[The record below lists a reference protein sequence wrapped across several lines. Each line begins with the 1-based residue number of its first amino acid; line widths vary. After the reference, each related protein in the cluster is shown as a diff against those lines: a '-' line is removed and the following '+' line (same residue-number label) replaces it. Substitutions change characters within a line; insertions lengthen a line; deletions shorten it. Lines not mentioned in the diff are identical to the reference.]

1 MIGNDDDAAAD
12 PDAAVP
18 PLAFGW
24 TILHVPDV
32 ARAVAF
38 YERAFGLERRFADPS
53 GEYAELATGATT
65 LAFAAH
71 ALIAR
76 LTGEPAAS
84 AGEGGPPRGAE
95 IAFTAPP
102 DRVEA
107 AWARAVAAGALPV
120 RPLATMP
127 WGQTVGFVRDPD
139 GFLVEICTPT
149 AAAG

>member
-1 MIGNDDDAAAD
+1 MTGNDDA
-12 PDAAVP
+12 AAVP

-32 ARAVAF
+32 ARAAAF

-76 LTGEPAAS
+76 LTGEPS

-102 DRVEA
+102 TASRPPGPAPWPRVPC
-107 AWARAVAAGALPV
+107 R
-120 RPLATMP
+120 
-127 WGQTVGFVRDPD
+127 
-139 GFLVEICTPT
+139 
-149 AAAG
+149 